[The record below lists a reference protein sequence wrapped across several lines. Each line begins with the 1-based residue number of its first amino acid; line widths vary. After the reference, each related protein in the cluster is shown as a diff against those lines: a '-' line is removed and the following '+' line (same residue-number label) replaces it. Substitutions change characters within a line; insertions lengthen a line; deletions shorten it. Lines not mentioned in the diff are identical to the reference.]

1 MNASLTS
8 VVSLK
13 AKKVPLLLE
22 VPVEAELTPFLVT
35 SSRKV
40 IWIESAK
47 NGSIRAAVR
56 KVSPHDHF
64 MELVEAFLERSV
76 KEEWGSVLPLSLEGV
91 RLGRTHLSDYGM
103 KDLDLLAHPDTEL
116 PPLEGTSSVSCPWL
130 PVGVALLLPVDRSYV
145 GVTFEFGGG
154 NIATVLH
161 NAARGLVVL
170 R

>member
-8 VVSLK
+8 VVSMK

-22 VPVEAELTPFLVT
+22 VPIEAELTPFLVT

-56 KVSPHDHF
+56 KVSPHEHF
-64 MELVEAFLERSV
+64 MELVEAFVERSQ
-76 KEEWGSVLPLSLEGV
+76 KEEWGSVLPLSREGFDS
-91 RLGRTHLSDYGM
+91 GRAHLSEYGM
-103 KDLDLLAHPDTEL
+103 KDLDVLSHPDTRL
-116 PPLEGTSSVSCPWL
+116 PPLEGVTSVSCSWL
-130 PVGVALLLPVDRSYV
+130 PVGTGLLLPVDRSYL
-145 GVTFEFGGG
+145 GVTFDFGGG

-161 NAARGLVVL
+161 NVARGLVVL